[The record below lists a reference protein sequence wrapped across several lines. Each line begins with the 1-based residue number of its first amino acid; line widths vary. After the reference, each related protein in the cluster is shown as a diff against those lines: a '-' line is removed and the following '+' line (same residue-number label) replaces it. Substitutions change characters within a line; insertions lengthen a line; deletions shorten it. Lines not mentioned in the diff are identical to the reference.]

1 MKKTIILMISML
13 TILVIFL
20 TKTYIEI
27 PEYKYEE
34 NHYMIIKESYKYTDL
49 TKKIKIEYNGECEKE
64 IYNRYSKNKQDEELL
79 LNFIETFKNEMI
91 YYTLEENKNNLL
103 DKLIDRDLA
112 KSLKISFIGMDIA
125 LFDIYNYKNYCS
137 QIQEQML
144 KLNIGFYLFLL
155 IYLIVISLL
164 VFKNKKKQM

>member
-1 MKKTIILMISML
+1 
-13 TILVIFL
+13 
-20 TKTYIEI
+20 
-27 PEYKYEE
+27 
-34 NHYMIIKESYKYTDL
+34 
-49 TKKIKIEYNGECEKE
+49 
-64 IYNRYSKNKQDEELL
+64 
-79 LNFIETFKNEMI
+79 MI

>member
-79 LNFIETFKNEMI
+79 LNFIETFKNEMT

-164 VFKNKKKQM
+164 VFINKKKQM